1 MQTYITDLID
11 TSTLPEVSAQAR
23 ATAESMGQRAAELG
37 DAYGIRSIYLMLES
51 ELHMVSASLVR
62 LRQEPD
68 NPWAVGAIQAYEY
81 EAHALQR
88 MLLMV
93 TAWNAG
99 RKAGT

>member
-11 TSTLPEVSAQAR
+11 TSALPEVPAQAR
-23 ATAESMGQRAAELG
+23 TNAESMGQLAAELG
-37 DAYGIRSIYLMLES
+37 DACGIRSIHLMLES

-68 NPWAVGAIQAYEY
+68 SSWAAGAIQAYEH

-99 RKAGT
+99 RKAGA